1 PYATFGTQELSDRA
15 LSALEGRR
23 ACLLAQHGMI
33 VLGSTLSTALRLA
46 VEVEALAEMYWRA
59 LQVGEPQV
67 LSADEM
73 RTVLAKF
80 ATYGKR

>member
-1 PYATFGTQELSDRA
+1 
-15 LSALEGRR
+15 
-23 ACLLAQHGMI
+23 LA
-33 VLGSTLSTALRLA
+33 LA

-59 LQVGEPQV
+59 LQVGEPHV